1 MRVTHSFLPVDAQS
15 LTAAFAGSDSSSEAM
30 QVTGLHEGGFTTL
43 ALGLNLQKTTH
54 TDVQVSYDTRLGDVT
69 QNSALSAKFSLH
81 V

>member
-1 MRVTHSFLPVDAQS
+1 
-15 LTAAFAGSDSSSEAM
+15 M

-81 V
+81 F